1 VPTLVKALEDPTSLG
16 RREMLTALGEIG
28 DNSAAELVARDLF
41 NDLPEIRA
49 AAAGALAR
57 MGTGAQADAL
67 DALKSDYYRRVREA
81 AATALVKTTTAAEG
95 AR

>member
-1 VPTLVKALEDPTSLG
+1 VKALEDHTSLG
-16 RREMLTALGEIG
+16 RRELLTALGELG
-28 DNSAAELVARDLF
+28 DSSAAEVVARDLYH
-41 NDLPEIRA
+41 DLPEIRA
-49 AAAGALAR
+49 AAATALVR

-81 AATALVKTTTAAEG
+81 AATALAKTTTAAEG